1 MKFLL
6 VSVTGGPQ
14 ARPIEITSL
23 DELLAYLD
31 YDGDQN
37 DLIIS
42 RMSLVS
48 KTHDRKQRK
57 AGCEYVLC
65 LYDDFI
71 EERSVVVEEERENE

>member
-6 VSVTGGPQ
+6 VSVTGGPL
-14 ARPIEITSL
+14 AEPIEIATL

-31 YDGDQN
+31 YDGEQN

-42 RMSLVS
+42 KMSLVS

-71 EERSVVVEEERENE
+71 EEGSVVVKKERGNE